1 VTVPVLAA
9 VSGAGWEPEL
19 VAALEGGAD
28 GVTVVRRCVD
38 LADLLAAA
46 AAGTARAALVSA
58 DLRRLDR
65 DALTRL
71 ALAHVAVVGL
81 FTPGDDVAEA
91 RLRLLGLDHVV
102 PADTTARDIAA
113 AVVSAVAGAQH
124 RPTSD
129 DGGSASSLSYGD
141 PAAALADLRSA
152 STAPN
157 GSNGSNGSAMPTWS
171 TAGSSAATTTRN
183 DQVVEPGSGRLVAV
197 WGPTGAPGRTTVA
210 VGIAGELALAKV
222 PTLLADADTY
232 GGSVAQV
239 LGFLDEAPGL
249 AAAARLANLGQLDL
263 AALARVAPSAARHL
277 RVLTGISRAERWTE
291 LRPAAL
297 EAVWT
302 LCRSLAA
309 FTIVDCGFSLEQDE
323 ELSFDT
329 AAPRRNGATLATLL
343 VADTVIAVGS
353 ADPVGVQRLVR
364 ALGDLREAVPGVI
377 PVVVLTKVRRGV
389 IGAEPRKQLA
399 EALDRYAGV
408 RDVTFLPYDREP
420 LDEALRQGRLLADV
434 APESDVRQALAG
446 LAATLD
452 GRPAP
457 LRRRR
462 LLRRG

>member
-1 VTVPVLAA
+1 VTVPLLAA
-9 VSGAGWEPEL
+9 VSGASWEADL

-46 AAGTARAALVSA
+46 AAGTGRAALVSA
-58 DLRRLDR
+58 DLRRLDQ

-91 RLRLLGLDHVV
+91 RLRVLGLDQVL
-102 PADTTARDIAA
+102 PADTPPHDIAA
-113 AVVSAVAGAQH
+113 AVASSLAGEQRRRA
-124 RPTSD
+124 SN
-129 DGGSASSLSYGD
+129 DGGSALLSYGD
-141 PAAALADLRSA
+141 PAAALADLRSKA
-152 STAPN
+152 AAPN
-157 GSNGSNGSAMPTWS
+157 GSNGQVLSAES
-171 TAGSSAATTTRN
+171 TGWI
-183 DQVVEPGSGRLVAV
+183 DPMVEPGTGRLVAV

-210 VGIAGELALAKV
+210 VGIAGELALAGV

-263 AALARVAPSAARHL
+263 AALARVAPTAAPHL

-297 EAVWT
+297 EAVWS
-302 LCRSLAA
+302 LSRSLAA
-309 FTIVDCGFSLEQDE
+309 FTVVDCGFSLEQDE

-343 VADTVIAVGS
+343 AADTVIAVGA
-353 ADPVGVQRLVR
+353 ADPVGLQRLVR
-364 ALGDLREAVPGVI
+364 ALGDLSEAVPGVN
-377 PVVVLTKVRRGV
+377 PVVVLTKVRTGV
-389 IGAEPRKQLA
+389 VGAEPRKQLA
-399 EALDRYAGV
+399 EALERYAGV
-408 RDVTFLPYDREP
+408 HDVTFLPYDREP
-420 LDEALRQGRLLADV
+420 LDDALRQGRMLADV
-434 APESDVRQALAG
+434 APESVVRQALAG

-462 LLRRG
+462 LLRRSRGPRMHQ

>member
-1 VTVPVLAA
+1 VTVPLLAA
-9 VSGAGWEPEL
+9 VSGASWEADL

-46 AAGTARAALVSA
+46 AAGTGRAALVSA
-58 DLRRLDR
+58 DLRRLDQ

-91 RLRLLGLDHVV
+91 RLRVLGLDQVL
-102 PADTTARDIAA
+102 PADTPPHDIAA
-113 AVVSAVAGAQH
+113 AVASSLAGEQRRRA
-124 RPTSD
+124 SN
-129 DGGSASSLSYGD
+129 DGGSALLSYGD
-141 PAAALADLRSA
+141 PAAALADLRSKA
-152 STAPN
+152 AAPN
-157 GSNGSNGSAMPTWS
+157 GSNGQALSAES
-171 TAGSSAATTTRN
+171 TGWI
-183 DQVVEPGSGRLVAV
+183 DPMVEPGTGRLVAV

-210 VGIAGELALAKV
+210 VGIAGELALAGV

-263 AALARVAPSAARHL
+263 AALARVAPTAAPHL

-297 EAVWT
+297 EAVWS
-302 LCRSLAA
+302 LSRSLAA
-309 FTIVDCGFSLEQDE
+309 FTVVDCGFSLEQDE

-343 VADTVIAVGS
+343 AADTVIAVGA
-353 ADPVGVQRLVR
+353 ADPVGLQRLVR
-364 ALGDLREAVPGVI
+364 ALGDLSEAVPGVN
-377 PVVVLTKVRRGV
+377 PVVVLTKVRTGV
-389 IGAEPRKQLA
+389 VGAEPRKQLA
-399 EALDRYAGV
+399 EALERYAGV
-408 RDVTFLPYDREP
+408 HDVTFLPYDREP
-420 LDEALRQGRLLADV
+420 LDDALRQGRMLADV
-434 APESDVRQALAG
+434 APESVVRQALAG

-462 LLRRG
+462 LLRRSRGPRMHQ

>member
-1 VTVPVLAA
+1 MTVPVLAA
-9 VSGAGWEPEL
+9 VSGASWEPAL
-19 VAALEGGAD
+19 VAALEGGTA

-46 AAGTARAALVSA
+46 AAGTARVALVSA

-71 ALAHVAVVGL
+71 ALAQVAVVGL

-91 RLRLLGLDHVV
+91 RLRLLGLDHVLS
-102 PADTTARDIAA
+102 ADSEIGDIAT
-113 AVVSAVAGAQH
+113 AVVSSLAQH
-124 RPTSD
+124 RRVQNDP
-129 DGGSASSLSYGD
+129 GGAASHSFGD
-141 PAAALADLRSA
+141 PAAALVDLG
-152 STAPN
+152 STSTT
-157 GSNGSNGSAMPTWS
+157 SNGRIGPL
-171 TAGSSAATTTRN
+171 
-183 DQVVEPGSGRLVAV
+183 VEPGSGRLIAV

-210 VGIAGELALAKV
+210 VGIAGELALAGV

-263 AALARVAPSAARHL
+263 AALARVAPSAAPQL

-297 EAVWT
+297 EAVWS
-302 LCRSLAA
+302 LARSLVA

-329 AAPRRNGATLATLL
+329 AAPRRNGATLATLAA
-343 VADTVIAVGS
+343 ADTVIAVGA

-364 ALGDLREAVPGVI
+364 ALGDLREAVPEVS

-389 IGAEPRKQLA
+389 IGGEPHQQLA

-420 LDEALRQGRLLADV
+420 LDEALRQGRLLAEV
-434 APESDVRQALAG
+434 APDSLVRLALAG

-452 GRPAP
+452 GRPTP
-457 LRRRR
+457 TRRRR
-462 LLRRG
+462 LLRRD

>member
-1 VTVPVLAA
+1 VTVPLLAA
-9 VSGAGWEPEL
+9 VSGASWEADL

-46 AAGTARAALVSA
+46 AAGTGRAALVSA
-58 DLRRLDR
+58 DLRRLDQ

-91 RLRLLGLDHVV
+91 RLRVLGLDQVL
-102 PADTTARDIAA
+102 PADTPPHDIAA
-113 AVVSAVAGAQH
+113 AVASSLAGEQRRRA
-124 RPTSD
+124 SN
-129 DGGSASSLSYGD
+129 DGGSALLSYGD
-141 PAAALADLRSA
+141 PAAALADLRSKA
-152 STAPN
+152 AAPN
-157 GSNGSNGSAMPTWS
+157 GSNGQVLSAES
-171 TAGSSAATTTRN
+171 TGWI
-183 DQVVEPGSGRLVAV
+183 DPMVEPGTGRLVAV

-210 VGIAGELALAKV
+210 VGIAGELALAGV

-263 AALARVAPSAARHL
+263 AALARVAPTAAPHL

-297 EAVWT
+297 EAVWS
-302 LCRSLAA
+302 LSRSLAA
-309 FTIVDCGFSLEQDE
+309 FTVVDCGFSLEQDE

-343 VADTVIAVGS
+343 AADTVIAVGA
-353 ADPVGVQRLVR
+353 ADPVGLQRLVR
-364 ALGDLREAVPGVI
+364 ALGDLSEAVPGVN
-377 PVVVLTKVRRGV
+377 PVVVLTKVRTGV
-389 IGAEPRKQLA
+389 VGAEPRKQLA
-399 EALDRYAGV
+399 EALERYAGV
-408 RDVTFLPYDREP
+408 HDVTFLPYDREP
-420 LDEALRQGRLLADV
+420 LDDALRQGRMLADV
-434 APESDVRQALAG
+434 APESVLRQALAG